1 MQDDANIQNLKEMLT
16 NEIMINNENKDN
28 ELSAEKEIIKEGKQN
43 SLPTKSKEKE
53 EMNDFADELQQELA
67 NSLNYELN
75 FVPSKNSINS
85 QEKENDKLGITNIS
99 KFNSTRNFEDTDSED
114 DYISEKFDHSLQDK
128 ENEPIRGI
136 PKDIPKSSLIKD
148 KTLDSKPYNSNESQ
162 ANSSSALHANQSS
175 NQDINKPNTVQ
186 QFDQLSAQNGDKE
199 YISNNSNNNN
209 NPINDNN

>member
-1 MQDDANIQNLKEMLT
+1 
-16 NEIMINNENKDN
+16 
-28 ELSAEKEIIKEGKQN
+28 
-43 SLPTKSKEKE
+43 
-53 EMNDFADELQQELA
+53 MNDFADELQQELA
-67 NSLNYELN
+67 NSLNYDLN

-148 KTLDSKPYNSNESQ
+148 KTLDSKPYNSTESQ

-175 NQDINKPNTVQ
+175 NQDINKPNTDQ

-199 YISNNSNNNN
+199 YISNNN
-209 NPINDNN
+209 NPVNDNN